1 MTKIESITPIIREVE
16 SLFSTLNDL
25 CFGGEL
31 ETPIII
37 ISPTTRKTSCLS
49 KSDSTKDRVWKDT
62 DVASSSD
69 GSYEIKLSSH
79 VLNESKEE
87 ICAILLHEMA
97 HLYCAMRGLKDTNQN
112 GSRHNKTYR
121 DVGVKHGLCFKDKD
135 KRYGWNYTS
144 LAPDTKE
151 ALKAKLEENGISLE
165 GRFEI
170 YRPLPSPVSSKA
182 TGRKSSSRKYV
193 CQFKGC
199 NQTVRGTKDSNIIC
213 GIHNCKMVLDDDS
226 RAFSKENKP
235 KAKSKKEE
243 ASLQPVATEKV
254 VA

>member
-1 MTKIESITPIIREVE
+1 M
-16 SLFSTLNDL
+16 
-25 CFGGEL
+25 

-62 DVASSSD
+62 DGASKND

-87 ICAILLHEMA
+87 ICAILLHEMV
-97 HLYCAMRGLKDTNQN
+97 HLYCALHGWKDTNQN
-112 GSRHNKTYR
+112 GSHHNKIYR
-121 DVGVKHGLCFKDKD
+121 DVALEHGLCFKGKD

-144 LAPDTKE
+144 LSPDTKE
-151 ALKAKLEENGISLE
+151 ALKERLEEKGISFE

-170 YRPLPSPVSSKA
+170 YRPLLPAVSSKA

-193 CQFKGC
+193 CQVKGC

-213 GIHNCKMVLDDDS
+213 GIHHCAMVLDDDS

-235 KAKSKKEE
+235 KVKSKKEE
-243 ASLQPVATEKV
+243 ASLQPVATEKT